1 MNPTIRFKL
10 FGGIRVWCADDQEW
24 RFLNDLL
31 PKNVGKKQQAFLT
44 FLLLHHDRK
53 ITPAELMEHFWSDDS
68 KDPANSLKNMLFKIR
83 ALLRELFPEIADPI
97 LTQAGGYEWN
107 HDLRIHVDVEEF
119 EQFYRTA
126 KLPAPAGTNDPELQA
141 FDLYGGDILPGISA
155 DWLDHL
161 NIYYRTMYIDIC
173 KSLAIRLMDESRWDE
188 TIRVC
193 KEAYAL
199 APEIETFTVCSMQAM
214 TASGQP
220 RQAIKRYEEYRDML
234 WDEYNL
240 VPSSAVEQMHTLAVE
255 STQSS
260 ADFEHSLVQSLTRP
274 AEQGESFQCGLL
286 VFQNIVQLELRHMAR
301 SGHPSSIAILQVQT
315 TGMADPSPT
324 DIRRTERTL
333 LQTLRA
339 GDPFT
344 RLNMGSFALLL
355 SGATEENAGK
365 VMDRIQRSFHGS
377 YPRSRAI
384 LRYRIYPLE
393 TASAD

>member
-10 FGGIRVWCADDQEW
+10 FGGIRVWCADDREW
-24 RFLNDLL
+24 RSLNDLL
-31 PKNVGKKQQAFLT
+31 PKSVGKKQQAFLT
-44 FLLLHHDRK
+44 YLLLRPSQK

-68 KDPANSLKNMLFKIR
+68 KDPANSLKNMIFKIR
-83 ALLRELFPEIADPI
+83 SLFRDLFPEIEEPL
-97 LTQAGGYEWN
+97 LTRAGSYEWN
-107 HDLRIHVDVEEF
+107 PSLRLCVDVEEF
-119 EQFYRTA
+119 EQFYRAA
-126 KLPAPAGTNDPELQA
+126 KTPAPTGANDPEQQA
-141 FDLYGGDILPGISA
+141 FELYGGDILPGTSA
-155 DWLDHL
+155 EWLDHL
-161 NIYYRTMYIDIC
+161 NTYYRTMYIDIC
-173 KSLAIRLMDESRWDE
+173 KSLAIRLMDEGHWEE

-199 APEIETFTVCSMQAM
+199 APEIETFTLCSMQAM

-220 RQAIKRYEEYRDML
+220 RQAIKRYEEYRAML

-260 ADFEHSLVQSLTRP
+260 ADFEQSLVQNLTRP

-301 SGHPSSIAILQVQT
+301 SGHPTSIAILQVQT
-315 TGMADPSPT
+315 PNLADPTPT
-324 DIRRTERTL
+324 DIRRTERIL

-365 VMDRIQRSFHGS
+365 VMTRVQTAFHS
-377 YPRSRAI
+377 TYPRSRAI
-384 LRYRIYPLE
+384 LRYRIYPLS
-393 TASAD
+393 TDQNA